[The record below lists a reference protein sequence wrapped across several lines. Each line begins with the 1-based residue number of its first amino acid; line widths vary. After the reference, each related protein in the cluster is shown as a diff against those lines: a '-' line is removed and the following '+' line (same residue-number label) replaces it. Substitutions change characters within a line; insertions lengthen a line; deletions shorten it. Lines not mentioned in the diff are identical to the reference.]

1 MVTRWGS
8 TVIVA
13 LAGVGDSSAGAGRPR
28 RTFLTNVSNGP
39 SAGGKGIFP
48 RKRGCRGG
56 ARVRPFSPGA
66 GGSAPGGE
74 RMGLRGALGGGGEEL
89 ERTPHESHHIFMYSA

>member
-1 MVTRWGS
+1 MVTRSGS

-39 SAGGKGIFP
+39 SAGGKEIW
-48 RKRGCRGG
+48 
-56 ARVRPFSPGA
+56 
-66 GGSAPGGE
+66 GSSTICGE
-74 RMGLRGALGGGGEEL
+74 KGGGKKNSAEKTKS
-89 ERTPHESHHIFMYSA
+89 RTFPLRFEIPQKPRDFHFSHRPSNNESVSAFTLK